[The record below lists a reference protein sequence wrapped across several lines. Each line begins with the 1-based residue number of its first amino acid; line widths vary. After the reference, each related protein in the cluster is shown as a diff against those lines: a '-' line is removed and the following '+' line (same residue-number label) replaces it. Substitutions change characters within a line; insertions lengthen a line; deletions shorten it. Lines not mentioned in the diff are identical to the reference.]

1 MLGRFL
7 TRLIDAQ
14 SVWSRPLGD
23 FNHRWISAVFRP
35 IRPVKDFLHGTWLG
49 HSVHAALSDLPI
61 GILVLVTI
69 FDVLRISPPAADA
82 ALLVAVVFML
92 ATASA
97 GLADYTATDG
107 RARRTATVHST
118 MMITATVVYV
128 ISLVMR
134 AGGPADR
141 TLPTVLAI
149 IGLLLVTGGAYVGG
163 EVVYALGNM
172 VDRHAWLR
180 GQAQWIALEVGEIP
194 EGVPTKGT
202 AGGQPLLLVRQGD
215 RISAMHEVCAHAGGP
230 LSKGRVVDGCI
241 ECPWHQSR
249 FQLEDGHR
257 AQGPTTFDQ
266 PAYEVRVQ
274 AGGYEVRRLP

>member
-14 SVWSRPLGD
+14 SIWSRPLGD
-23 FNHRWISAVFRP
+23 FNHRWISALFRP

-49 HSVHAALSDLPI
+49 HSLHAALTDMPI

-69 FDVLRISPPAADA
+69 FDVLRLSTAADV
-82 ALLVAVVFML
+82 ALLVAVLTLL
-92 ATASA
+92 AAATA

-118 MMITATVVYV
+118 LMITATVLYV
-128 ISLVMR
+128 ISLVIR

-149 IGLLLVTGGAYVGG
+149 VGLVLITAGAYVGG
-163 EVVYALGNM
+163 EVVFALGNM

-180 GQAQWIALEVGEIP
+180 GQAQWVRLEVAEMP
-194 EGVPTKGT
+194 EGIPTKGM

-249 FQLEDGHR
+249 FQLTDGHR

-266 PAYEVRVQ
+266 PLYEIRAQ
-274 AGGYEVRRLP
+274 ADGFEVRRLS